1 MSFIVIPG
9 IRVQGANIVS
19 SQTVV
24 GGPPVVAA
32 VLFGHAMS
40 LRARLG
46 VKALGAAVIHH
57 SITPLG
63 DWTYGVFQPQQRRA
77 AAFTFTNKADKDY
90 SSKNKQALSL
100 QPTASAHM
108 RLSLLIETDTH
119 TPVPDEI
126 PRFLATARFAGGRVA
141 GHGEIVHCDDIGQA
155 LYTIPTGYA
164 VLDRR
169 DLLAGGQGPGPAHAM
184 VDALGAVPE
193 EGGDSW
199 LSATCVGYA
208 AISDVRPRPGG
219 RDFDLGYGHAFAE
232 PLVGMVQFRSLQMLA
247 GPFERLVW
255 RPRWVREDVFVVQQS
270 ISL

>member
-1 MSFIVIPG
+1 VSFIVIPG
-9 IRVQGANIVS
+9 MRVQGANILN
-19 SQTVV
+19 SQIVM
-24 GGPPVVAA
+24 GGPPVMAA
-32 VLFGHAMS
+32 VLFGHA
-40 LRARLG
+40 LTVRAGLG
-46 VKALGAAVIHH
+46 VKALGAAMIHH

-108 RLSLLIETDTH
+108 RLSLLIETDDY

-126 PRFLATARFAGGRVA
+126 PRFLATSRFAGGRVA
-141 GHGEIVHCDDIGQA
+141 GHGAVVQCDEIEEAIEVIR
-155 LYTIPTGYA
+155 TGYA

-169 DLLAGGQGPGPAHAM
+169 DLLADNQNVSPAHAM
-184 VDALGAVPE
+184 VNALGTVPE

-208 AISDVRPRPGG
+208 AITDVRARPGG
-219 RDFDLGYGHAFAE
+219 RDLDLGYEHAFAE
-232 PLVGMVQFRSLQMLA
+232 PLVGMTQFRSIRMLD
-247 GPFERLVW
+247 GPADRLVW
-255 RPRWVREDVFVVQQS
+255 RPHWPREDVFVVQQS
-270 ISL
+270 IDQ